1 MLKMKKLFIAIAL
14 MMLFGSLA
22 YGQKM
27 TVEQT
32 LMKMEQEM
40 TDAIIKGDMT
50 TYDKYAA
57 DSAVFTDPGGV
68 LINKAQSMAMFKAG
82 DLKIESSKIE
92 GMKVQ
97 MFGNTAVVTYRTT
110 DKGMYKGRDI
120 SGQYSWTDVFVKMGG
135 KWKMV
140 ASQGTPIMQQ

>member
-1 MLKMKKLFIAIAL
+1 MKNLCLAITF

-27 TVEQT
+27 STEKT

-40 TDAIIKGDMT
+40 ADAIVKGDVSVW
-50 TYDKYAA
+50 DKYSA
-57 DSAVFTDPGGV
+57 DNSVFTDPGGMMM
-68 LINKAQSMAMFKAG
+68 NKAQSMAMFKSG
-82 DLKIESSKIE
+82 DLKIESTKLHD
-92 GMKVQ
+92 MTVQ

-110 DKGMYKGRDI
+110 DKGTYKGKDL
-120 SGQYSWTDVFVKMGG
+120 SGDYSWTDVFTKMGG

-140 ASQGTPIMQQ
+140 AGQGTPVMKM